1 MKEFI
6 CAAPWLYLALISL
19 ISAMVT
25 VRDKSAARRGKRR
38 TSENTLML
46 LSALGGS
53 AVMLMTMLLVR
64 HKTKHMKF
72 MVGIPII
79 ILFQTVAAACIILKI
94 I

>member
-6 CAAPWLYLALISL
+6 NAAPWLYLALISL
-19 ISAMVT
+19 ISAIVT

-46 LSALGGS
+46 LAALGGS
-53 AVMLMTMLLVR
+53 AAMLMTMLLVR

-79 ILFQTVAAACIILKI
+79 ILFQTVVAAFFILKI